1 MAVTY
6 AKNLEEINVPFN
18 CKKAARTHGAV
29 FGVNTRKWYIPEG
42 ASEEDIN
49 YLRNIEEE
57 VKKQIKNNPVLEMVN
72 ELPNEAFT
80 TADTPKETAK
90 ETPTKIEEKIETKEE
105 VKEEVKDITS
115 IPATPVS
122 FDWKSVI
129 ESESSAR
136 ALVAILENGLP
147 DTPEERT
154 LALRTLRMR
163 GEGQYAVEYFQL
175 NAVSESFRNQYPED
189 YIEGLIRSTIKG
201 IAPWNEEV
209 MQSTKLTA
217 EEKELL
223 FFVLPLNG

>member
-1 MAVTY
+1 MVVTNV
-6 AKNLEEINVPFN
+6 KNLEEINVPFN
-18 CKKAARTHGAV
+18 CKKAAKSHGAV
-29 FGVNTRKWYIPEG
+29 FGLYTRKWYIPEDT
-42 ASEEDIN
+42 SEENIT

-57 VKKQIKNNPVLEMVN
+57 VKKQIEKNPVLGMVN
-72 ELPNEAFT
+72 ELPNESFS
-80 TADTPKETAK
+80 TADVPTKQEVPTIKDEPKTKEPKEQ
-90 ETPTKIEEKIETKEE
+90 
-105 VKEEVKDITS
+105 KDLGS
-115 IPATPVS
+115 TPVS

-136 ALVAILENGLP
+136 ALVAIMENGLP

-201 IAPWNEEV
+201 ILPWNEEV